1 MRTAPTVAIT
11 GGIASGKTSF
21 CQHLSIFLENTEWFD
36 ADACVSMLLD
46 GSEEVRVEIEK
57 VLGKEIYMGG
67 KLDRAQVRSRIFSD
81 PRRRVQLERVLHPRV
96 RKIWTAQMVRSKAA
110 GRKFVA
116 DVPLLYETGWETACD
131 FITVIA
137 CSFATQLRRLTSR
150 GVCESLARK
159 MIVAQLPMEEKMR
172 RAHEVVWNNGPP
184 RLLTEQARITA
195 DYLTERYG

>member
-36 ADACVSMLLD
+36 ADACVSRLLD

-57 VLGKEIYMGG
+57 ILGKEICIGG

-96 RKIWTAQMVRSKAA
+96 RKIWTAQIVRSKAV

-159 MIVAQLPMEEKMR
+159 MIAAQLPMEEKMR

-195 DYLTERYG
+195 NYLTEHYG